1 MPKSTAFIAAR
12 VANAEVSGWL
22 PDHAVLVD
30 DGLITAVTP
39 ASQLPSDIVSKY
51 SVLDL
56 GDVSLLP
63 GLCDAH
69 CHMHCSATSDAQV
82 EAMTEKPDRLLF
94 AGHQRHAA
102 HPDERDHH
110 RAGHRCP

>member
-1 MPKSTAFIAAR
+1 MSKSTAFIAAR

-30 DGLITAVTP
+30 DGRITAVTP
-39 ASQLPSDIVSKY
+39 ASQLPSDIASRY
-51 SVLDL
+51 TVLDL

-69 CHMHCSATSDAQV
+69 CHMHCAAGYCGR
-82 EAMTEKPDRLLF
+82 TER
-94 AGHQRHAA
+94 R
-102 HPDERDHH
+102 R
-110 RAGHRCP
+110 

>member
-30 DGLITAVTP
+30 DGRITAVTP
-39 ASQLPSDIVSKY
+39 ASQLPSDVGSNY

-56 GDVSLLP
+56 GRRFAPAGPLRRPLPHALL
-63 GLCDAH
+63 
-69 CHMHCSATSDAQV
+69 
-82 EAMTEKPDRLLF
+82 
-94 AGHQRHAA
+94 GHFRT
-102 HPDERDHH
+102 H
-110 RAGHRCP
+110 R